1 MFIAKI
7 SKGRTIGEFIRGVFF
22 APVMYVFI
30 WMIVFGGIG
39 IEREREAAGV
49 GLCCSAATDTAA
61 GQRFF
66 KRYPIISTNTNALR
80 PLMKANFQP

>member
-30 WMIVFGGIG
+30 WMILFGGIG
-39 IEREREAAGV
+39 IEREREAAGA
-49 GLCCSAATDTAA
+49 GLCCSSAADTAK
-61 GQRFF
+61 GLHFF
-66 KRYPIISTNTNALR
+66 KR
-80 PLMKANFQP
+80 

>member
-30 WMIVFGGIG
+30 WMILFGGIG
-39 IEREREAAGV
+39 IEREREAAGT
-49 GLCCSAATDTAA
+49 GLCCSSGADTAA
-61 GQRFF
+61 GQNFF
-66 KRYPIISTNTNALR
+66 KRCEAC
-80 PLMKANFQP
+80 